1 MVKFTVD
8 SRSRL
13 ALICLAALIAG
24 CSGGEARKA
33 KHMEKGET
41 FLTAGNFEKARIE
54 FRNALQIA
62 PNDGTVRFE
71 NGVVAEKLGNP
82 REAGQFYQ
90 GAIDV
95 APDNIQ
101 ARVALGR
108 LYLVMGAPAQA
119 IETVKPSLAKH
130 PDDQIGRA

>member
-1 MVKFTVD
+1 MSTFSVT
-8 SRSRL
+8 SRVRL
-13 ALICLAALIAG
+13 PMICLAVIIAG

-33 KHMEKGET
+33 KHVEKGQT
-41 FLTAGNFEKARIE
+41 FLAAGNFEKARIE

-62 PNDGTVRFE
+62 PNDSAVRFE

-95 APDNIQ
+95 APDNVQ
-101 ARVALGR
+101 SRMALGR
-108 LYLVMGAPAQA
+108 LYVLMGAPAQA
-119 IETVKPSLAKH
+119 LETVKPSL
-130 PDDQIGRA
+130 

>member
-1 MVKFTVD
+1 MFTFTVEN
-8 SRSRL
+8 SRKRL
-13 ALICLAALIAG
+13 ALVCLAALIAG

-33 KHMEKGET
+33 KHMAKGET
-41 FLTAGNFEKARIE
+41 FLAAGNFEKARIE

-82 REAGQFYQ
+82 REAAQFYQ

-95 APDNIQ
+95 AQDNVQ
-101 ARVALGR
+101 ARAALGR
-108 LYLVMGAPAQA
+108 LYILMGAHRQ
-119 IETVKPSLAKH
+119 
-130 PDDQIGRA
+130 